1 MGMLGMMGQD
11 PKDLLSEQQID
22 RLLNGAFDKF
32 DKDGSGE
39 LEKPEFRKAWE
50 FLGLEGTGTEMNRAF
65 DQVDSD
71 KSGVV
76 DRYEFKTAIRDS
88 RSTELS
94 LTMLLTNLDGQIEGL
109 DDIFNT
115 YKTKLEEAKRKAQA
129 DLANSKD
136 RYAMFQKTVRRR
148 R

>member
-11 PKDLLSEQQID
+11 PMDLLSDDQID
-22 RLLNGAFDKF
+22 RLLNGTFDKF

-50 FLGLEGTGTEMNRAF
+50 FLGLEGSVEEMNRAF

-76 DRYEFKTAIRDS
+76 DRYEFKTAIKDS
-88 RSTELS
+88 RAAELS
-94 LTMLLTNLDGQIEGL
+94 LTMLLTNLDGKIDGL

-115 YKTKLEEAKRKAQA
+115 YKTKLEEAKKRAQE